1 MNDMELI
8 TRQEPGQ
15 VEFYNFEDLKTILE
29 AELLPYR
36 NVVYGDQKEAETDQ
50 KNLKKL
56 KKIIDDKRKEI
67 KKIYM
72 QPYEIVEA
80 QTKELIAMIDEPL
93 QTIAAFL
100 EQAKAEETEDKHQE
114 IRTYYAKEAAPLG
127 DLADAL
133 FESCLLYTSPSP
145 RD

>member
-8 TRQEPGQ
+8 TRQEPGL

-29 AELLPYR
+29 TELLPYR

-67 KKIYM
+67 
-72 QPYEIVEA
+72 
-80 QTKELIAMIDEPL
+80 
-93 QTIAAFL
+93 
-100 EQAKAEETEDKHQE
+100 
-114 IRTYYAKEAAPLG
+114 
-127 DLADAL
+127 
-133 FESCLLYTSPSP
+133 
-145 RD
+145 